1 MKFNKFISLLGVL
14 AVLCLLTSAAKAPSK
29 KRSGKKHKTEQ
40 AEPQKKETAYEKLFK
55 EKKVK
60 TARGFMTL
68 HLTDQGKLIVELP
81 KSLLGRDMLIGSG
94 VEQTSDGGDGAVGYM
109 ASKPIHVNFTATDSL
124 VLINKVS
131 ARHLPVNEP
140 QMQPALDNSNTG
152 AVIAAFPIECLSPDS
167 ISVVFDA
174 TEFFNDRHEQI
185 DPIDPLGANSAN
197 GLLGKQLNYRS
208 ECSMLYDVAGYKNN
222 VSVSCIETFDT
233 KITVLGMVSTEE
245 IPLTIWAKRFIMLLP
260 ENTMRPRIADSRIG
274 VRTSSFLS
282 YAPSQEGAR
291 KIYYANRW
299 NLAPGRKLTLYL
311 DPQFPL
317 KIAEAVTKGI
327 REWNEAFAGIG
338 RGDLIEVLPYP
349 TDDPG
354 FDPNDLQYSC
364 IKFEMSAN
372 EKVRSQTWIDPRSG
386 EILSATIYV
395 PFNILQPIHQQMI
408 LQIGNADPDIC
419 DIRNDLPI
427 LYDGLSAAVT
437 RQLGFCLGLDENLAA
452 SSSIPV
458 DSLRS
463 PAFTKHYGLSGSIMD
478 IVPYNFLARPG
489 DRERGVELVHKHVG
503 EYDKYAIKWLY
514 DSIPGTKTPEEEVPA
529 LDRLITESSSNP
541 YCLYVRRQP
550 YIGKDPRVL
559 PNDLGNDA
567 LASTRIRF
575 DNLRQV
581 IARMDQWLPAQDPDH
596 TYRAQLNAPLISE
609 TFFTCVDLARY
620 IGGIYLNEKKAGD
633 EQPSFVSVPRKT
645 QRDMLKFLLETS
657 DDLSWIDNK
666 QLNRDNISVH
676 SIGGYVNAML
686 MPELIGKLNDMQLS
700 AEKSDNPYTQKD
712 AYDDIYEHVVRDVK
726 AGRKSSKD
734 NLMFQYSLLAYT
746 LKNSNVANSGAK
758 KLVENPTAL
767 PLLPIATTS
776 PEAAETGIS
785 QFPASDR
792 QLPEVFDRTGFTPQ
806 RSVGFDIPGNND
818 YQMYAFL
825 LKVRKMYANAL
836 QKTADT
842 EMQAHYRYIL
852 MAIDRALKID

>member
-1 MKFNKFISLLGVL
+1 MKFNKLISLLGIL

-40 AEPQKKETAYEKLFK
+40 TEPKKKETAYEKLFK

-60 TARGFMTL
+60 TAGGFMTL

-81 KSLLGRDMLIGSG
+81 KNLLGRDMLLGSG

-109 ASKPIHVNFTATDSL
+109 ASKPMHINFTATDSL

-131 ARHLPVNEP
+131 ARHLPVNES

-167 ISVVFDA
+167 TSVVFDA
-174 TEFFNDRHEQI
+174 TEFFNERYEQI
-185 DPIDPLGANSAN
+185 DPIDPMGANSAN

-222 VSVSCIETFDT
+222 VSVSCIQTFDT

-245 IPLTIWAKRFIMLLP
+245 VPLTVWAKRFIMLLP
-260 ENTMRPRIADSRIG
+260 EKTMQPRIADSRIG
-274 VRTSSFLS
+274 VRVSSYLS
-282 YAPSQEGAR
+282 YDPSQRGAR

-299 NLAPGRKLTLYL
+299 NLTSDRQLTFYL
-311 DPQFPL
+311 DPQFPP
-317 KIAEAVTKGI
+317 KIAEAITKGVK
-327 REWNEAFAGIG
+327 EWNEAFAGIG
-338 RGDLIEVLPYP
+338 HRDLIEVRPYP
-349 TDDPG
+349 VDDPG
-354 FDPNDLQYSC
+354 FDANDLQYSC

-372 EKVRSQTWIDPRSG
+372 ESVRSQIWADPRSG

-408 LQIGNADPDIC
+408 LQIGNAAPDIC
-419 DIRNDLPI
+419 NTRNDLPI
-427 LYDGLSAAVT
+427 LYDALSAAVT
-437 RQLGFCLGLDENLAA
+437 RQLGFCLGLDKNLAA
-452 SSSIPV
+452 SSCIPV

-463 PAFTKHYGLSGSIMD
+463 PAFTKRYGLSGSIMD
-478 IVPYNFLARPG
+478 DVPYNFLARPG
-489 DRERGVELVHKHVG
+489 DPERGVELVHKRTG

-514 DSIPGTKTPEEEVPA
+514 DSIPGAKTPEEEVPA
-529 LDRLITESSSNP
+529 LDRMIAESASNP
-541 YCLYVRRQP
+541 YCLYVRQQP

-567 LASTRIRF
+567 LTSTRIRF

-581 IARMDQWLPAQDPDH
+581 IARMDRWLPAQDPDY
-596 TYRAQLNAPLISE
+596 TYRTQLNAPLISE

-620 IGGIYLNEKKAGD
+620 IGGIYLNEKKADD
-633 EQPSFVSVPRKT
+633 EQSSFVPVPRKT
-645 QRDMLKFLLETS
+645 QRDVLKFLLEMS
-657 DDLSWIDNK
+657 DDLSWMDNK
-666 QLNRDNISVH
+666 RLNRDNISIH

-700 AEKSDNPYTQKD
+700 AEKSDDPYTQAD
-712 AYDDIYEHVVRDVK
+712 AYETIYEHVVRDVK

-746 LKNSNVANSGAK
+746 LKSSDVAGSGSKRLVGNSVAVPLPAFAASGRTD
-758 KLVENPTAL
+758 P
-767 PLLPIATTS
+767 
-776 PEAAETGIS
+776 AA
-785 QFPASDR
+785 
-792 QLPEVFDRTGFTPQ
+792 FDRTGFAPQ

-818 YQMYAFL
+818 YQMYALL
-825 LKVRKMYANAL
+825 LKVRKMYAGAL
-836 QKTADT
+836 QKTADA